1 MYINVDIG
9 VTRASLTWM
18 QARSGACF
26 FVALPRFSFCRSATR
41 CSIGWA
47 GTTASRRA
55 SASMSWP
62 VIQLLD
68 LPSMNKHLLQ
78 APVCMGISDFQ
89 NSSTGKTK
97 LRSPRVGKVI
107 GYCVPKISHWRF
119 RKETA
124 VAPEIPRTMSGLGT
138 AKHQIQ
144 HMWPF
149 VDILWYII
157 IPLQWPKDCLK
168 LQKKTGWNRIS
179 TSFTPHGFGID
190 SSIKSLKNGRS
201 PCAWQGRASDLS
213 HGLAVN
219 AFNYPQ

>member
-1 MYINVDIG
+1 
-9 VTRASLTWM
+9 
-18 QARSGACF
+18 
-26 FVALPRFSFCRSATR
+26 
-41 CSIGWA
+41 
-47 GTTASRRA
+47 
-55 SASMSWP
+55 MSWP

-78 APVCMGISDFQ
+78 VPVCMGISDFQ

-149 VDILWYII
+149 VDILLFLCSDQKIAWSF
-157 IPLQWPKDCLK
+157 KEK
-168 LQKKTGWNRIS
+168 LV
-179 TSFTPHGFGID
+179 GIEYLHHLLPMV
-190 SSIKSLKNGRS
+190 S
-201 PCAWQGRASDLS
+201 A
-213 HGLAVN
+213 
-219 AFNYPQ
+219 

>member
-78 APVCMGISDFQ
+78 VPVCMGISDFQ

-107 GYCVPKISHWRF
+107 GYCVPKITEDLGKKPRWHQRF
-119 RKETA
+119 PGQCLDLALQSTKSNTCGHLL
-124 VAPEIPRTMSGLGT
+124 IYY
-138 AKHQIQ
+138 
-144 HMWPF
+144 
-149 VDILWYII
+149 DILLFLCSDQKIAWSF
-157 IPLQWPKDCLK
+157 KKK
-168 LQKKTGWNRIS
+168 LV
-179 TSFTPHGFGID
+179 GIEYLHHLLPMV
-190 SSIKSLKNGRS
+190 S
-201 PCAWQGRASDLS
+201 A
-213 HGLAVN
+213 
-219 AFNYPQ
+219 

>member
-78 APVCMGISDFQ
+78 VPVCMGISDFQ

-97 LRSPRVGKVI
+97 LRSPQVGKEI
-107 GYCVPKISHWRF
+107 GYWRF

-124 VAPEIPRTMSGLGT
+124 AAPEIPLTMSGHGKAPNPT
-138 AKHQIQ
+138 HVAIC
-144 HMWPF
+144 
-149 VDILWYII
+149 WYIMI
-157 IPLQWPKDCLK
+157 YYYSSPVTKRLLEAS
-168 LQKKTGWNRIS
+168 KKNW
-179 TSFTPHGFGID
+179 
-190 SSIKSLKNGRS
+190 LE
-201 PCAWQGRASDLS
+201 
-213 HGLAVN
+213 
-219 AFNYPQ
+219 